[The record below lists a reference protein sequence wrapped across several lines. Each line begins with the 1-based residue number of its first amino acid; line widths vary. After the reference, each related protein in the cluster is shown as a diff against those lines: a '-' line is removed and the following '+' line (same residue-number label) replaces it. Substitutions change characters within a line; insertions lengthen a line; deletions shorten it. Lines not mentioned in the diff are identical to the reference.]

1 MLAVAMQSDV
11 PVSGVHAAA
20 PILRVAGISKRFGTL
35 QALQDVSLDLQMGDI
50 HCLLG
55 ENGAGKSTLCNVVF
69 GLVQADSGDLHL
81 NGMKFSP
88 SGPSDALQS
97 GIAMVHQHFSLIPEL
112 TIVENLCLSKRFKR
126 FDRKAELV
134 RLQSIA
140 ARYSIDL
147 EEDALVSNLS
157 VGQRQRIEILKC
169 LIHDPKVVVLD
180 EPTAVLPPAE
190 ISSLLQLIESMA
202 ATGKSILLVT
212 HKLAEI
218 EQVARKITVLR
229 RGKVTF
235 HSTGGRIG
243 RQELTEAI
251 IGPGA
256 AQSIQ
261 TVPKQTRP
269 QPGLVAEARGDFALM
284 LDGISVTGEDGTRKV
299 DGVTIL
305 VRPGEVV
312 GIAGVE
318 GNGQTEL
325 GLALSGL
332 LSFSG
337 GRYFAGGREL
347 TAVTA
352 GQISEAGVAIIPE
365 DRHAVGGILDLSVA
379 ENLFLGQ
386 LHRFCRGPFLNRATM
401 NRAAEELIERFDIRC
416 SGPSATFSSLSGG
429 NQQKVILARELTLY
443 ANTAV
448 IASQPTRGLDI
459 GASMATYGHIAD
471 AASKGRGVL
480 VISSELEDLLAY
492 CDRLFVMYRGKI
504 VGEMPRSVFNRTEIG
519 ALMSGHGVQ

>member
-1 MLAVAMQSDV
+1 MQSEN
-11 PVSGVHAAA
+11 PISGVRAAA
-20 PILRVAGISKRFGTL
+20 SVLRVADISKRFGAL
-35 QALQDVSLDLQMGDI
+35 QALQDVSLDLELGDI

-55 ENGAGKSTLCNVVF
+55 ENGAGKSTLCNIVF
-69 GLVQADSGDLHL
+69 GLVQADSGKMHL
-81 NGMKFSP
+81 NGVQFSP
-88 SGPSDALQS
+88 SGPADALQS
-97 GIAMVHQHFSLIPEL
+97 GIAMVHQHFSLVPEL
-112 TIVENLCLSKRFKR
+112 TIVENLCLSKQFKR

-134 RLQSIA
+134 RLQNIA
-140 ARYSIDL
+140 ARYGIHL
-147 EEDALVSNLS
+147 EEDALVSDLS

-190 ISSLLQLIESMA
+190 ISGLLRLIESMA

-235 HSTGGRIG
+235 RSSEGRIG

-256 AQSIQ
+256 TQSAQAM
-261 TVPKQTRP
+261 PKETRP
-269 QPGLVAEARGDFALM
+269 NVGVGSEARSDFALM
-284 LDGISVTGEDGTRKV
+284 LDGVSVTGEDGARKV
-299 DGVTIL
+299 DGVTVL
-305 VRPGEVV
+305 VRPGEIV

-332 LSFSG
+332 LSFSS

-347 TAVTA
+347 TASAA

-379 ENLFLGQ
+379 ENLFLGHLQ
-386 LHRFCRGPFLNRATM
+386 RFCRGLFLNRAAM
-401 NRAAEELIERFDIRC
+401 NRAAAELIERFDIRC
-416 SGPSATFSSLSGG
+416 SGPDARFSSLSGG
-429 NQQKVILARELTLY
+429 NQQKVVLARELTLY

-459 GASMATYGHIAD
+459 GASMATYGHIGE

-480 VISSELEDLLAY
+480 VISSELDDLLAH
-492 CDRLFVMYRGKI
+492 CDRLLVMYRGRM
-504 VGEMPRSVFNRTEIG
+504 VGEMPRSAFNRSEVG
-519 ALMSGHGVQ
+519 ALMSGHGVK

>member
-1 MLAVAMQSDV
+1 MQSDES
-11 PVSGVHAAA
+11 VSGVRAAA
-20 PILRVAGISKRFGTL
+20 AVLRVAGISKRFGAL
-35 QALQDVSLDLQMGDI
+35 QALEDVSLDLERGDI

-55 ENGAGKSTLCNVVF
+55 ENGAGKSTLCNVIF
-69 GLVQADSGDLHL
+69 GLVQADTGEMNLGSEPFL
-81 NGMKFSP
+81 P
-88 SGPSDALQS
+88 SGPAAALKS
-97 GIAMVHQHFSLIPEL
+97 GIAMVHQHFSLVPEL
-112 TIVENLCLSKRFKR
+112 TIVENLCLSGRFKR

-140 ARYSIDL
+140 ARYGIEL
-147 EEDALVSNLS
+147 EDDAVVSDLS

-190 ISSLLQLIESMA
+190 IAGLLQLIESMA
-202 ATGKSILLVT
+202 TAGKSVLLVT

-235 HSTGGRIG
+235 RSTGGRIG
-243 RQELTEAI
+243 RHELTEAI

-256 AQSIQ
+256 AQNLQPTLKKS
-261 TVPKQTRP
+261 RP
-269 QPGLVAEARGDFALM
+269 EANIAAMAGQDYALM
-284 LDGISVTGEDGTRKV
+284 LDGVSVTDDSGAKKV

-332 LSFSG
+332 MDFSA
-337 GRYFAGGREL
+337 GRYFAGGLEL
-347 TAVTA
+347 TSASS
-352 GQISEAGVAIIPE
+352 GQVSAAGVAIVPE
-365 DRHAVGGILDLSVA
+365 DRHAVGAILDLSVA

-386 LHRFCRGPFLNRATM
+386 LRRFCRGPFLNRTAM
-401 NRAAEELIERFDIRC
+401 HLAADELIERFDIRC
-416 SGPSATFSSLSGG
+416 SGSGAKFSSLSGG
-429 NQQKVILARELTLY
+429 NQQKVVLARELTLY

-480 VISSELEDLLAY
+480 VISSELEDLLAH
-492 CDRLFVMYRGKI
+492 CDRLFVMYRGRI
-504 VGEMPRSVFNRTEIG
+504 VGEMPRSAFDRNEIG

>member
-1 MLAVAMQSDV
+1 MLAVAMQSEES
-11 PVSGVHAAA
+11 VSGVIAAA
-20 PILRVAGISKRFGTL
+20 PILSVAGVSKRFGTL
-35 QALQDVSLDLQMGDI
+35 QALEDVSLDLEKGDI

-55 ENGAGKSTLCNVVF
+55 ENGAGKSTLCNIIF
-69 GLVQADSGDLHL
+69 GLVRPDRGDMSLGGSEFL
-81 NGMKFSP
+81 P
-88 SGPSDALQS
+88 SGPAAALQS
-97 GIAMVHQHFSLIPEL
+97 GIAMVHQHFSLVPEL
-112 TIVENLCLSKRFKR
+112 TIVENLCLSGRFKR

-140 ARYSIDL
+140 ARYGIEL
-147 EEDALVSNLS
+147 EEDVVVSDLS

-190 ISSLLQLIESMA
+190 IAGLLQLIESMA
-202 ATGKSILLVT
+202 AAGKSVLLVT

-229 RGKVTF
+229 RGEVTF
-235 HSTGGRIG
+235 RSAGGRIG

-256 AQSIQ
+256 AQNLQ
-261 TVPKQTRP
+261 LTPKQSRP
-269 QPGLVAEARGDFALM
+269 DPGTSTAAGRDYAVM
-284 LDGISVTGEDGTRKV
+284 LDGVSITDEGGAKKV

-325 GLALSGL
+325 GLALAGL
-332 LSFSG
+332 QGFSA

-347 TAVTA
+347 TSASS
-352 GQISEAGVAIIPE
+352 GQISAAGVAIIPE
-365 DRHAVGGILDLSVA
+365 DRHAVGSILDLSVA

-386 LHRFCRGPFLNRATM
+386 LDRFCRGPFLNRGAM
-401 NRAAEELIERFDIRC
+401 HRAAEELIARFDIRC
-416 SGPSATFSSLSGG
+416 GGPDAKFSSLSGG
-429 NQQKVILARELTLY
+429 NQQKVVLARELTLY

-459 GASMATYGHIAD
+459 GAATATYGHIAD
-471 AASKGRGVL
+471 AATKGRGVL
-480 VISSELEDLLAY
+480 VISSELEDLIAH
-492 CDRLFVMYRGKI
+492 CDRLLVMYRGRI
-504 VGEMPRSVFNRTEIG
+504 VGEMPRSAFNRTEIG